1 MPKLSSPAGGVKP
14 ARSHAAERK
23 NAATSNVVQSRGALK
38 LKAACEYLGG
48 LSVPTMFRLIERGL
62 IRPNRSLRH
71 LLFPIAELDRFLRDG
86 CAEQRLEEAKP

>member
-1 MPKLSSPAGGVKP
+1 MQGETHNKKGVSFFMT
-14 ARSHAAERK
+14 ADTK
-23 NAATSNVVQSRGALK
+23 NTRATNPVGALK

-48 LSVPTMFRLIERGL
+48 LSVPTIHRLIERGL

-86 CAEQRLEEAKP
+86 